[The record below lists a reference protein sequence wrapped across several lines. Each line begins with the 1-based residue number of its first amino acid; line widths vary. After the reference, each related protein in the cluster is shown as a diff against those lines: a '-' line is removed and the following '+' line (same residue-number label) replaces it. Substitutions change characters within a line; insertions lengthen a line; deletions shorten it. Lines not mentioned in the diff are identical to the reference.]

1 MHFRAKMVEMVAM
14 KKFYNILQSV
24 NKLTKICV
32 MRLTSDKVYFIA
44 TDILGSG
51 GHLPTGGP
59 AIWCQLEQAN
69 FFNEFKLGGVT
80 PDMVQCP
87 LINRITDNGIIRLM

>member
-1 MHFRAKMVEMVAM
+1 MQVFEVNAKMHFRAKMVEAAAM
-14 KKFYNILQSV
+14 KKFYSILQSV

-51 GHLPTGGP
+51 GHLPSGGP
-59 AIWCQLEQAN
+59 AIWCQLDQVN

-80 PDMVQCP
+80 ADMVM
-87 LINRITDNGIIRLM
+87 LL

>member
-59 AIWCQLEQAN
+59 AIWCQLEQTN